1 MFHVYHCFRI
11 AGSDSDCP
19 RQDLQAPADG
29 CLVPVFTTS
38 LSTDCAGTVSAAV
51 TGRLLPADVTT
62 VMSAQVSWSSLHSPG
77 HTTDAACCPGRVLV
91 AVTTVS
97 CPHALSRGPAATYH
111 PHPAPAPHTEACES
125 FYFCNVN
132 AEAQLNSAGIC
143 PSLHSLR
150 PDSIDFASPS
160 KY

>member
-11 AGSDSDCP
+11 GGSDSDCP
-19 RQDLQAPADG
+19 STHRPQLMVG

-38 LSTDCAGTVSAAV
+38 LSTDCAGTVAAVV

-62 VMSAQVSWSSLHSPG
+62 VMSAQVSPGLLSTLQSPG

-97 CPHALSRGPAATYH
+97 CPHALSWGPGLHIIPTLLLL
-111 PHPAPAPHTEACES
+111 HT
-125 FYFCNVN
+125 
-132 AEAQLNSAGIC
+132 
-143 PSLHSLR
+143 PR
-150 PDSIDFASPS
+150 PVRASTFVTLTP
-160 KY
+160 KPY